1 MARLARVVLPG
12 YPHHVTQRG
21 NRRQTTF
28 FNQQDYRYY
37 LSVMAKWCR
46 HHQVEVWAYCLMP
59 NHVHLVIVPSSE
71 DSLARAVGEA
81 HRRYALKVNQRE
93 GWRGHLWQERFASF
107 VMDQTHLLAAVRYV
121 ELNPVRAGLV
131 DRPEDYKW
139 SSVCAHLMREDD
151 ALVTVKPMLEIVGS
165 WEKFLQVDD
174 EESYS
179 HLRKHE
185 KTGRPLGSE
194 SFVEKLEGLTGRN
207 LRPKRR
213 R

>member
-139 SSVCAHLMREDD
+139 SSACAHLMREDD

>member
-12 YPHHVTQRG
+12 YQHHVTQRG
-21 NRRQTTF
+21 NRKQQTF
-28 FNQQDYRYY
+28 FNHQDYRYY
-37 LSVMAKWCR
+37 LHEMAKWCC

-59 NHVHLVIVPSSE
+59 NHIHVVAVPSSE
-71 DSLARAVGEA
+71 DSLARAVGET
-81 HRRYALKVNQRE
+81 HRRYALKVNQRQ

-131 DRPEDYKW
+131 DRPEDYLW
-139 SSVCAHLMREDD
+139 SSACAHLMGEND
-151 ALVTVKPMLEIVGS
+151 ALVNVKPMLEIVGS
-165 WEKFLQVDD
+165 WKKFLQVDA
-174 EESYS
+174 EESYK

-194 SFVEKLEGLTGRN
+194 SFVAKLEGITGRI
-207 LRPKRR
+207 LRPQRKR
-213 R
+213 